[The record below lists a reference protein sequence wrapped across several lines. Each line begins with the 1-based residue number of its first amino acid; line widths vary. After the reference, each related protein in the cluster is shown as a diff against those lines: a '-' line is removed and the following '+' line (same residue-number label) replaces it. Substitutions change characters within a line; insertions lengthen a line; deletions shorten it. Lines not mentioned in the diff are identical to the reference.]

1 MSFFD
6 VVDEHD
12 NPTGT
17 IASYDE
23 VHRAGLWHRGVHII
37 IYTPDKQIVMQKR
50 SPSLAYHPDEIEIS
64 VGGGVNAGE
73 RPERAILR
81 EVQEELGLTLDETQL
96 QFLQK
101 AKVNHTSKKRTSRFF
116 QYSYAICVPKERLRL
131 VINPRETTQAF
142 LISEKELR
150 KALRVHRIKNMGRIS
165 SLYAYWTFL
174 LDSIS

>member
-1 MSFFD
+1 
-6 VVDEHD
+6 
-12 NPTGT
+12 
-17 IASYDE
+17 
-23 VHRAGLWHRGVHII
+23 
-37 IYTPDKQIVMQKR
+37 
-50 SPSLAYHPDEIEIS
+50 
-64 VGGGVNAGE
+64 VNAGE